1 MKLAEIT
8 PHENRYAVIYGGRFQ
23 PFHKGHLKAY
33 KWLCKKFGER
43 NVWLAASNKTNFNPK
58 KGDVSPFTFQ
68 EKRQLIEILFG
79 DQVDVSRFIEC
90 KNPAF
95 KPSEI
100 FDKYRGYLPVYVA
113 ACGEKDIERYQDSH
127 FFKRL
132 PSEPEL
138 ADLYPVKEDLGYY
151 VEIPID
157 YDLSGTK
164 VRETL
169 LDAAGD
175 RETLFKRFFGK
186 YDETAERLIMAKLK
200 SIKRSKPDQETE
212 DDLTAL
218 GADDSGMLSALDDLD
233 AKPSEVDSAL
243 TDLDLPDELKD
254 DESRDEPKKPKAKAK
269 AKAKGDD
276 LSKAIADL

>member
-58 KGDVSPFTFQ
+58 KGAISPFTFD
-68 EKRQLIEILFG
+68 EKRQLVEILFG
-79 DQVDVSRFIEC
+79 DEVDVSRFIEC

-95 KPSEI
+95 KPIEI

-151 VEIPID
+151 IEIPID

-169 LDAAGD
+169 LSSSGD
-175 RETLFKRFFGK
+175 RESLFKKFFGK
-186 YDETAERLIMAKLK
+186 YDEIAERLIMAKLK
-200 SIKRSKPDQETE
+200 SIKQPKPDKETE
-212 DDLTAL
+212 GDLDAL
-218 GADDSGMLSALDDLD
+218 NDEPSDAENALDDLA
-233 AKPSEVDSAL
+233 AKPSKVDDAL
-243 TDLDLPDELKD
+243 ADLDLPDEPSVEKP
-254 DESRDEPKKPKAKAK
+254 EPKKSAK
-269 AKAKGDD
+269 KGGDA